1 MARAAATELAGQGAD
16 EATCQAVRGAL
27 EEWRHSTEP
36 HGRALFA
43 TAGEVVLD
51 PPLAA
56 SPRSMSTHWS
66 ALPHTTPLLD
76 LAGEDPLCVVVYID
90 RRGADFELR
99 GARGSKD
106 AGSVTGRQWPIHR
119 TSTSDWSER
128 HFQLKVE
135 NTWEHNAA
143 EIADALAVCQ
153 EESRADILILVG
165 DDRERRAVHEKLPQG
180 LRDLVVEAPHG
191 PGSRLLDQDL
201 ERARAQHVHRRAAAE
216 LERFVAARAP
226 DADGRVGAVEDVPAL
241 VEAARE
247 HRIDELLIRPDGPDA
262 HREVW
267 TGESPDQLAVRR
279 TDTKALG
286 QSNPRPARADDALV
300 RSAVATGAPALSVP
314 AAGSRDTPVGGLGA
328 LVLARPW
335 RQAPGMQARS
345 RPDPAL
351 SESRMATV
359 DEARCDT
366 PGFRGGARRPGLGA
380 RRAARIFARHAG
392 APVPFETR
400 GNLFTL
406 PQRHA
411 ARAAALHLQRQKRLN
426 SRVQKDE

>member
-1 MARAAATELAGQGAD
+1 MDLAFLHPLYEHPGPWASVYADTSRHTEGTPHERSLMARAAATELAGQGAD

-27 EEWRHSTEP
+27 EELRHSPEP

-51 PPLAA
+51 PALAA
-56 SPRSMSTHWS
+56 SPRSLSAQWS
-66 ALPHTTPLLD
+66 ALPRTAPLLD
-76 LAGEDPLCVVVYID
+76 LAGEDPLCVVAYID

-106 AGSVTGRQWPIHR
+106 AGSVTGRQWPVHR

-153 EESRADILILVG
+153 EETRADLLILVG
-165 DDRERRAVHEKLPQG
+165 DDRERRAVRERLPQR
-180 LRDLVVEAPHG
+180 LHDLVVEAPHG
-191 PGSRLLDQDL
+191 PGSKLLDQDV
-201 ERARAQHVHRRAAAE
+201 ERARAEHVHRRAADE

-226 DADGRVGAVEDVPAL
+226 DAEGHVGAVEDVPAL

-267 TGESPDQLAVRR
+267 IGEAPDQLAVRR
-279 TDTKALG
+279 TDTKVLG
-286 QSNPRPARADDALV
+286 QPNPWPARADDALL
-300 RSAVATGAPALSVP
+300 RSAVATGAPALSVTV
-314 AAGSRDTPVGGLGA
+314 AGPQDTPVGGLGA
-328 LVLARPW
+328 LLRWA
-335 RQAPGMQARS
+335 
-345 RPDPAL
+345 
-351 SESRMATV
+351 
-359 DEARCDT
+359 
-366 PGFRGGARRPGLGA
+366 
-380 RRAARIFARHAG
+380 
-392 APVPFETR
+392 
-400 GNLFTL
+400 
-406 PQRHA
+406 
-411 ARAAALHLQRQKRLN
+411 
-426 SRVQKDE
+426 